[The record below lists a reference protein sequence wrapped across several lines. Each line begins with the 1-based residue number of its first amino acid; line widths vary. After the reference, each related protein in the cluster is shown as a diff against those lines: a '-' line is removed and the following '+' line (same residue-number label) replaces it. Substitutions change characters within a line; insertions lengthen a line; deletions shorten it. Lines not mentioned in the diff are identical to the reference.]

1 MVFIIRDLRGE
12 QRGRGR
18 EAGPPGRP
26 GGPAQAELPPEGGR
40 RDVLAVLTA
49 FVGLVTFIG
58 FVYAFGA
65 KTITEKNNGARVT
78 AAGLLAL
85 AILATCW

>member
-1 MVFIIRDLRGE
+1 MVKASLTLF
-12 QRGRGR
+12 
-18 EAGPPGRP
+18 
-26 GGPAQAELPPEGGR
+26 
-40 RDVLAVLTA
+40 VLV
-49 FVGLVTFIG
+49 VTVIS
-58 FVYAFGA
+58 FVYAYGA

>member
-1 MVFIIRDLRGE
+1 MVHGALTVF
-12 QRGRGR
+12 
-18 EAGPPGRP
+18 
-26 GGPAQAELPPEGGR
+26 
-40 RDVLAVLTA
+40 VLV
-49 FVGLVTFIG
+49 VTLIS
-58 FVYAFGA
+58 FVYAYGA

>member
-1 MVFIIRDLRGE
+1 MALW
-12 QRGRGR
+12 
-18 EAGPPGRP
+18 
-26 GGPAQAELPPEGGR
+26 
-40 RDVLAVLTA
+40 VLTM
-49 FVGLVTFIG
+49 FVFDVTLIG

>member
-1 MVFIIRDLRGE
+1 MRVF
-12 QRGRGR
+12 
-18 EAGPPGRP
+18 
-26 GGPAQAELPPEGGR
+26 
-40 RDVLAVLTA
+40 LTA
-49 FVGLVTFIG
+49 FVGLVTFIS

-85 AILATCW
+85 AILAGYLLILGIGCLVADFVFPHIPFINRFLDSLPDWEDEY